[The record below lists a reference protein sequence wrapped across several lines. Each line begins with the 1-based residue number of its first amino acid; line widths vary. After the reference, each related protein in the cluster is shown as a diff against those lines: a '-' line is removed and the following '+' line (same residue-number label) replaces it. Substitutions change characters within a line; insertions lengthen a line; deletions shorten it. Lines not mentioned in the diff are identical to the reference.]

1 MKIPITIKRNRFS
14 LMLFYFFISTSVITA
29 QTYEQLLTEA
39 QNNIQNKKYCEAQEK
54 FDKALKTKEGA
65 VENNPFVFY
74 AAAASAGHCGNN
86 NDAISWLDQA
96 DKKGLVSKTE
106 ELSYIESDSAFIKL
120 HPLKEWSDIITSMK
134 LRINEK
140 IAQENRLNKEWNI
153 SIKENTL
160 SIKNKRS
167 LDSKSGFALYFTK
180 VKELEVPYLVYIPK
194 KYNFKTPVSM
204 IVYLH
209 GGVVSTDKFN
219 YDNYQI
225 QQEPI
230 FSIGEDLNAIV
241 VYPFGKKDFGWVGQ
255 QEAFENVLTI
265 IDQVRS
271 NFKIDK
277 NNIILGGMSNGG
289 TAAFYFASQKPN
301 IFKGFYAISSNPNV
315 LLDKIKFSNL
325 SQGKEFITL
334 NAKDD
339 SVYNFKDVESI
350 YSKYKADAK
359 DWKFRSV
366 EDGDHGL
373 IYNPEKGKDVFENIV
388 RELLQK

>member
-1 MKIPITIKRNRFS
+1 MKIPSAIRRNRFS
-14 LMLFYFFISTSVITA
+14 LLLVYFFISTSFITA

-39 QNNIQNKKYCEAQEK
+39 QNNIQSKKYCEAQEK
-54 FDKALKTKEGA
+54 FDKALKTKEGEG
-65 VENNPFVFY
+65 ENNPFVFY
-74 AAAASAGHCGNN
+74 AAAASAGRCGNHN
-86 NDAISWLDQA
+86 NAISWLDQA
-96 DKKGLVSKTE
+96 DKKGLVSKKE

-120 HPLKEWSDIITSMK
+120 HPLKEWNDIITSMK
-134 LRINEK
+134 LRISEK
-140 IAQENRLNKEWNI
+140 IAQENKLNKEWNI
-153 SIKENTL
+153 SIKENAL

-167 LDSKSGFALYFTK
+167 LDPKSGFALYFTK
-180 VKELEVPYLVYIPK
+180 VKDLEVPYMVYIPQ
-194 KYNFKTPVSM
+194 KYDFKTPVSL

-241 VYPFGKKDFGWVGQ
+241 VYPFGKKDFGWVSQ
-255 QEAFENVLTI
+255 QEAFDNVLTI

-277 NNIILGGMSNGG
+277 KNIILGGMSNGG
-289 TAAFYFASQKPN
+289 TAAFYYASQKPN

-315 LLDKIKFSNL
+315 LLDKIKFGNL

-350 YSKYKADAK
+350 YSKYKAGAT

-373 IYNPEKGKDVFENIV
+373 IYNPEKGKDIFENIV
-388 RELLQK
+388 KELLQ